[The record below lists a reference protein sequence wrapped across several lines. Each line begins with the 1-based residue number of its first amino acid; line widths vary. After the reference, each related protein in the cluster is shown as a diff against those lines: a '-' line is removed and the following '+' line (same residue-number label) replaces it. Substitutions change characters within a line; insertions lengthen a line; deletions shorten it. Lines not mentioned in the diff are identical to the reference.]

1 MVTNDMR
8 GRTLQDFETICR
20 QLDPYLDSS
29 LANLL
34 GGARSD
40 GLPSNMNYRYT
51 VKTLL
56 CLSAFM
62 YIRQGF
68 QDEARPGQDDVP
80 FPALLLAGLSGSVV
94 ADQEADALRRLWEK
108 VVAAFRQCHEASLP
122 NYAAARLVLDIL
134 QERAI
139 ARGQALSVPLLPSGV
154 ARLMLGLARATPEER
169 FLDLCPGLGV
179 LPAEALLASKKETA
193 YPCVMAGVFAKQLLQ
208 LCALPSDKFLPRS
221 DTPEEEMPPVLEAD
235 VACSMGAALSAGDN
249 GLREEQRLL
258 QRHLAHLAPRQ
269 GRGVLLA
276 SPSLLFRQGEASE
289 LRAAILKRN
298 VLDAVLLLPGNAF
311 YGSNAQ
317 FALLVFDRGRETDG
331 PRNGKKD
338 VFMLDLAAFADSD
351 TQDSFWRQSKNLNYF
366 ETRHIQKI
374 CELMRQREE
383 KPGISCHTPCDR
395 LLEENIW
402 LPSRFLHNA
411 ASYNWRAERCAY
423 QNLESSLS
431 GISHKL
437 TSLLDSLEHDFLK
450 IGEQRK
456 RDDDVSS

>member
-1 MVTNDMR
+1 MR

-29 LANLL
+29 LANIF
-34 GGARSD
+34 RVSRND
-40 GLPSNMNYRYT
+40 GFPSEANYRYT
-51 VKTLL
+51 AKTLL

-80 FPALLLAGLSGSVV
+80 FPALLFAGLSGAAVSEP
-94 ADQEADALRRLWEK
+94 DADALHRLWEK
-108 VVAAFRQCHEASLP
+108 VVAPFRQCYEISLSHHK
-122 NYAAARLVLDIL
+122 AARLVLDVL

-154 ARLMLGLARATPEER
+154 ARLMLGLAQASPKER

-179 LPAEALLASKKETA
+179 LPAEAILASQGETA
-193 YPCVMAGVFAKQLLQ
+193 QPCVMAGVFAEQLLR

-221 DTPEEEMPPVLEAD
+221 DALETKKQPVMEAD

-249 GLREEQRLL
+249 GQREAECL
-258 QRHLAHLAPRQ
+258 QRHLTGLAPLQ
-269 GRGVLLA
+269 GRAVLLA
-276 SPSLLFRQGEASE
+276 SPSLLFRQGEASS
-289 LRAAILKRN
+289 LRTTIMERN

-317 FALLVFDRGRETDG
+317 FALLVFDRGRETGG
-331 PRNGKKD
+331 PRSRKKD

-351 TQDSFWRQSKNLNYF
+351 TQDCFWQQSKNLNYF
-366 ETRHIQKI
+366 ETQHIQKI
-374 CELMRQREE
+374 CTLMQERKEQA
-383 KPGISCHTPCDR
+383 GISRHTPCER
-395 LLEENIW
+395 LIAENVW

-411 ASYNWRAERCAY
+411 AYNWRAERAEY
-423 QNLESSLS
+423 QNLESSLPALS
-431 GISHKL
+431 RRL

-456 RDDDVSS
+456 RDDDAAS